1 MENIEYSE
9 VIGKKF
15 DKNGEPLTIPGNTFL
30 CFVDMDS
37 DVGKHINRV
46 KQMLNESKF
55 YRKYIQLPQSSYH
68 MTMIEGVIPIFSA
81 NVWTTKFS
89 RDCPLGIIDAHFI
102 EQYNQVK
109 KPTCLDMICTG
120 INFSEHGCSLK
131 LKPKDEETDSKIRKF
146 RDDIASSCGLY
157 FPNHETYQFHI
168 SLAYLREKL
177 NTEEKIEQREMKR
190 KIENYIKENFST
202 VELAQPQLTF
212 FDTMFEFRL
221 KR

>member
-1 MENIEYSE
+1 
-9 VIGKKF
+9 
-15 DKNGEPLTIPGNTFL
+15 
-30 CFVDMDS
+30 
-37 DVGKHINRV
+37 
-46 KQMLNESKF
+46 
-55 YRKYIQLPQSSYH
+55 
-68 MTMIEGVIPIFSA
+68 
-81 NVWTTKFS
+81 
-89 RDCPLGIIDAHFI
+89 
-102 EQYNQVK
+102 
-109 KPTCLDMICTG
+109 MICTG

-146 RDDIASSCGLY
+146 RDDIASSCGLH

-177 NTEEKIEQREMKR
+177 NIEEKIEQREMKR